1 MADDDIQ
8 HLMNAREALVTK
20 RLTLA
25 QTIAAPGDVPE
36 NAIHGLVEVQRA
48 IEVIDVA
55 IEELEQEELDKELDE
70 TEDGDDDL

>member
-8 HLMNAREALVTK
+8 HLMSAREALVTK

-25 QTIAAPGDVPE
+25 QTIAVAGDIPE
-36 NAIHGLVEVQRA
+36 NAIRGLVEVQRA

-55 IEELEQEELDKELDE
+55 IEELEQAELDKELDE
-70 TEDGDDDL
+70 IEDADEDE

>member
-8 HLMNAREALVTK
+8 QLMNAREALVHH

-25 QTIAAPGDVPE
+25 HTIAAPGDIAE
-36 NAIHGLVEVQRA
+36 NAIRGLVEVQRA

-55 IEELEQEELDKELDE
+55 IEELEQAELDKELDE
-70 TEDGDDDL
+70 TEGEDDDE

>member
-8 HLMNAREALVTK
+8 QLLNAREALVHH

-25 QTIAAPGDVPE
+25 HTIAAPGDVPE
-36 NAIHGLVEVQRA
+36 NAIRGIVDVQRA

-55 IEELEQEELDKELDE
+55 IEELEQAELDKELDE
-70 TEDGDDDL
+70 TEDDDE